1 MNNNILEFQE
11 VWKTYKDGKT
21 ELHALKDINLLLKKN
36 SLNIILG
43 SSGSGKTTFL
53 NLASLLDTPTKGKI
67 IINGQNLSNLSKIER
82 SKIRRTEI
90 GIIYQRNNLFPYLN
104 VLENVML
111 PMVSPD
117 KNKSITVLET
127 VGLTETH
134 KFPDELSI
142 EEQQRVAM
150 ARAMINDPILIIADE
165 PTGELGK
172 KSTKMLMN
180 LMKRIK
186 YKSTILI
193 ASNNANLSGYC
204 DELFFLKDG
213 KLKKNPGNNYKS
225 LNY

>member
-1 MNNNILEFQE
+1 MTNNILEFQD

-21 ELHALKDINLLLKKN
+21 ELHALKDINLLLEKN
-36 SLNIILG
+36 SLNLILG

-53 NLASLLDTPTKGKI
+53 NLASLLNTPTKGKL
-67 IINGQNLSNLSKIER
+67 IINSQNVSNLSKIER

-111 PMVSPD
+111 PMVLPD

-142 EEQQRVAM
+142 EEQQRVAL
-150 ARAMINDPILIIADE
+150 ARAMINDPLLIIADE
-165 PTGELGK
+165 PTGELDK
-172 KSTKMLMN
+172 KSTETLMD
-180 LMKRIK
+180 LMKEIK
-186 YKSTILI
+186 DKSTILM

-213 KLKKNPGNNYKS
+213 KLKKNPGNIYKS
-225 LNY
+225 LSY